1 MSPVHWGTVDIVEIP
16 PYTEEEAK
24 YVWYDGQEMQHIS
37 STLWKTVDQLNRER
51 APLNGSKDDDDHCTR
66 GLEEM
71 TTRGTLARLMAK
83 YSIDQAVFEEQK
95 KQKERGTK
103 DARALAN
110 ASIAESNRYVHK
122 ALEYGFRDQESA
134 DEYLNRPSAS
144 TETTSS
150 PQKNP
155 WFKRMRRR
163 GRECRSR
170 PGMAT
175 GMSLRR
181 LLGMGTMKR

>member
-1 MSPVHWGTVDIVEIP
+1 MDRSQNHDIIKSTDCELSNTKDCNSNRRKTIRLKRSKVMSPVHWGTVDIVEIP

-24 YVWYDGQEMQHIS
+24 DVWYDGQEMQHIS

-51 APLNGSKDDDDHCTR
+51 APLNESKDDDDHCTR

-110 ASIAESNRYVHK
+110 ASIAESKRYVHK
-122 ALEYGFRDQESA
+122 ALEYGVRDQESA
-134 DEYLNRPSAS
+134 E
-144 TETTSS
+144 E
-150 PQKNP
+150 
-155 WFKRMRRR
+155 
-163 GRECRSR
+163 
-170 PGMAT
+170 
-175 GMSLRR
+175 
-181 LLGMGTMKR
+181 